1 MQFSFAPLEGI
12 TDTAYRRAHA
22 AIFGGADR
30 YFTPFLSPTFEG
42 LTRRELAIA
51 GEAREEGNT
60 VVQLMA
66 KSPQNFLLAARQL
79 AEMGHTE
86 VNLNLGCPSGTVTAK
101 RRGAGFL
108 SVPDEL
114 DRFFDEV
121 FATLPQYAP
130 TMRVSVKTRV
140 GYAEEEEFPHLLSI
154 FNRYPLSELIV
165 HPRTR
170 RDMYG
175 GGVRHAAFALA
186 LAESRAPVTYNGDI
200 FSPADL
206 TDLAARYPTLTRV
219 MCGRGAVADPGLFLA
234 LRGEGLFLS
243 EKKARLR
250 ALHDRLFEQ
259 NLALLGDSR
268 ALRCRLSDLWN
279 FQIYLFFDSA
289 RNARPFHAAATT
301 AEYRAAVARLFRE
314 NELREGGAYLPPRR

>member
-1 MQFSFAPLEGI
+1 MQLSFAPLEGI
-12 TDTAYRRAHA
+12 TDTFYRRAHA
-22 AIFGGADR
+22 AVFGGVDR

-42 LTRRELAIA
+42 LTRRELVIA
-51 GEAREEGNT
+51 REAREEGNT

-66 KSPQNFLLAARQL
+66 KSSQNFLLAARQL
-79 AEMGHTE
+79 SEMGHAE

-121 FATLPQYAP
+121 FAALPQYAP
-130 TMRVSVKTRV
+130 EMRVSVKARV
-140 GYAEEEEFPHLLSI
+140 GYAEEGEFPRLLSI

-200 FSPADL
+200 FSAVDFAAL
-206 TDLAARYPTLTRV
+206 IARYPALSRV
-219 MCGRGAVADPGLFLA
+219 MCGRGAVADPALFLS
-234 LRGEGLFLS
+234 LRGEGLSLL

-250 ALHDRLFEQ
+250 EFHDRLFEA

-268 ALRCRLSDLWN
+268 ALRCRMADLWN
-279 FQIYLFFDSA
+279 FQIHLFFDTPGH
-289 RNARPFHAAATT
+289 ARPFHAAATT
-301 AEYRAAVARLFRE
+301 AEYRAAAARLFRE
-314 NELREGGAYLPPRR
+314 NELREGGVYLPPRR